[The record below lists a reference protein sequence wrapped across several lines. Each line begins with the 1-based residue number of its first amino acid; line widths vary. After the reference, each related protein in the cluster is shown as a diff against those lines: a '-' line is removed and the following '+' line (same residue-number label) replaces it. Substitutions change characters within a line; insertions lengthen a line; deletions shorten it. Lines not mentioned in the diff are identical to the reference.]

1 MLEVLDSK
9 WRDNLK
15 NLSELREGINLQSY
29 GQKNPVNEYKIV
41 SADVYN
47 EMIQSIKRDTTS
59 FLLRIKPQEPK
70 EETQPEEE
78 QEFVSRREKKAM
90 RN

>member
-1 MLEVLDSK
+1 MV
-9 WRDNLK
+9 
-15 NLSELREGINLQSY
+15 
-29 GQKNPVNEYKIV
+29 QKNPVNEYKIV

-78 QEFVSRREKKAM
+78 QEFVSRREKKI
-90 RN
+90 NEKLDLKLGDLFSCFFI

>member
-15 NLSELREGINLQSY
+15 NLAELREGINLQSY

-47 EMIQSIKRDTTS
+47 DMIQSIKRDTTS
-59 FLLRIKPQEPK
+59 FLLRIKPQVQEEAPK
-70 EETQPEEE
+70 EEEE
-78 QEFVSRREKKAM
+78 QEFVSRRER
-90 RN
+90 RNR